1 MCRCFTQRVHSN
13 AHALEAAVVAAGA
26 VLNSLLLEVKVA
38 ACMAERSFC
47 KKRHTP
53 CVVSA
58 LSSPALCKPCA
69 ECCACSALTSRTSM
83 LGFREWVKQHLA
95 NPLPHAPVLSLS
107 LLNRRK
113 RRAAAEVLL
122 STPELDDL
130 LDRGE
135 SRVTFQR
142 HLEIHV
148 VPNRDELSHYH
159 KARLWW
165 TRDDYLAFREAYY
178 DYLLSQ
184 ERSESS
190 ESDASVSCDDASF
203 CLHIRLV
210 WLHSRFTST

>member
-1 MCRCFTQRVHSN
+1 
-13 AHALEAAVVAAGA
+13 
-26 VLNSLLLEVKVA
+26 
-38 ACMAERSFC
+38 
-47 KKRHTP
+47 
-53 CVVSA
+53 
-58 LSSPALCKPCA
+58 
-69 ECCACSALTSRTSM
+69 M
-83 LGFREWVKQHLA
+83 LGFKEWVKQHLA
-95 NPLPHAPVLSLS
+95 IPQNAPVLSLA
-107 LLNRRK
+107 LLKRRK

-178 DYLLSQ
+178 DYLLSL

-190 ESDASVSCDDASF
+190 ESDASVSCDEATL

-210 WLHSRFTST
+210 GCIQDTSEALHKLC

>member
-1 MCRCFTQRVHSN
+1 
-13 AHALEAAVVAAGA
+13 
-26 VLNSLLLEVKVA
+26 
-38 ACMAERSFC
+38 
-47 KKRHTP
+47 
-53 CVVSA
+53 
-58 LSSPALCKPCA
+58 
-69 ECCACSALTSRTSM
+69 M
-83 LGFREWVKQHLA
+83 LGFTDWVKQHLA
-95 NPLPHAPVLSLS
+95 IPQHAPVVSLS
-107 LLNRRK
+107 LLKRRK

-184 ERSESS
+184 ERSENSG
-190 ESDASVSCDDASF
+190 SDASVSCDEASF

-210 WLHSRFTST
+210 ALAAFRIYMHMRPCIISVDLLVHMCSHVWAFLLNRTCYLLVSHHPEGTVSRSMLQNKKLACTSAKLRTACRSTL